1 MKLLFYNRQ
10 KKSSLKYP
18 PVTPRLS
25 FATRL
30 PIVIPAS
37 ALTPPARFLTGHK
50 SISNLAKIENED
62 IDMETVEDGIFEGHS
77 ELAPVKVDVKV
88 LVKNHKLIK
97 VELLRHECGLGHPA
111 DVIVD
116 KMVEQNTWDV
126 DAVSGATVSSE
137 IIKNAVNKAL
147 R

>member
-1 MKLLFYNRQ
+1 MKKIFCVILGIVLLGTSGCLSLTASM
-10 KKSSLKYP
+10 KK
-18 PVTPRLS
+18 
-25 FATRL
+25 
-30 PIVIPAS
+30 
-37 ALTPPARFLTGHK
+37 
-50 SISNLAKIENED
+50 NLAKIENED

-77 ELAPVKVDVKV
+77 ELALVKVDVKV

>member
-1 MKLLFYNRQ
+1 MPHYSVRRSVLVNLDLEVRVCFQQSLLHCPQ
-10 KKSSLKYP
+10 EPSADSL
-18 PVTPRLS
+18 
-25 FATRL
+25 
-30 PIVIPAS
+30 IPS
-37 ALTPPARFLTGHK
+37 NQSTTFIQTF
-50 SISNLAKIENED
+50 ISCHLD
-62 IDMETVEDGIFEGHS
+62 
-77 ELAPVKVDVKV
+77 PVKVDVKV
-88 LVKNHKLIK
+88 LVENHKLIK

-126 DAVSGATVSSE
+126 DAVSGATISSG

>member
-1 MKLLFYNRQ
+1 MKKIFYVILGIVLLGTSGCLSLTASM
-10 KKSSLKYP
+10 KK
-18 PVTPRLS
+18 
-25 FATRL
+25 
-30 PIVIPAS
+30 
-37 ALTPPARFLTGHK
+37 
-50 SISNLAKIENED
+50 NLAKIENED

-77 ELAPVKVDVKV
+77 ELDLVKVDVKV
-88 LVKNHKLIK
+88 LVENHKLIK

>member
-1 MKLLFYNRQ
+1 MKKIFCVILGIVLLGTSGCLSLTASM
-10 KKSSLKYP
+10 KK
-18 PVTPRLS
+18 R
-25 FATRL
+25 
-30 PIVIPAS
+30 
-37 ALTPPARFLTGHK
+37 
-50 SISNLAKIENED
+50 LAKIENED

-77 ELAPVKVDVKV
+77 ELDLVKVDVKV

-126 DAVSGATVSSE
+126 DAVSGATVSSGV
-137 IIKNAVNKAL
+137 IKNAVNRAL

>member
-1 MKLLFYNRQ
+1 MKKIFCVILGIVLLGTSGCLSLTASM
-10 KKSSLKYP
+10 KK
-18 PVTPRLS
+18 R
-25 FATRL
+25 
-30 PIVIPAS
+30 
-37 ALTPPARFLTGHK
+37 
-50 SISNLAKIENED
+50 LAKIENED

-77 ELAPVKVDVKV
+77 ELDLVKVDVKV
-88 LVKNHKLIK
+88 LVKNHKIKK

>member
-1 MKLLFYNRQ
+1 MKEIFCVILGIVLLGTSGCLSLTASM
-10 KKSSLKYP
+10 KK
-18 PVTPRLS
+18 R
-25 FATRL
+25 
-30 PIVIPAS
+30 
-37 ALTPPARFLTGHK
+37 
-50 SISNLAKIENED
+50 LAKIENED

-77 ELAPVKVDVKV
+77 ELVPVKVDVKV
-88 LVKNHKLIK
+88 LVKNHKIKK

>member
-1 MKLLFYNRQ
+1 MKKIFYVILGIVLLGTSGCLSLTAS
-10 KKSSLKYP
+10 KKK
-18 PVTPRLS
+18 
-25 FATRL
+25 
-30 PIVIPAS
+30 
-37 ALTPPARFLTGHK
+37 
-50 SISNLAKIENED
+50 NLAKIENED

-88 LVKNHKLIK
+88 LVENHKLIK

>member
-1 MKLLFYNRQ
+1 MKKIFYVILGIVLLGTSGCLSLTASM
-10 KKSSLKYP
+10 KK
-18 PVTPRLS
+18 
-25 FATRL
+25 
-30 PIVIPAS
+30 
-37 ALTPPARFLTGHK
+37 
-50 SISNLAKIENED
+50 NLAKIENED
-62 IDMETVEDGIFEGHS
+62 IDMETVEDGSFEGHS

>member
-1 MKLLFYNRQ
+1 MKKIFYVILGIVLLGTSGCLSLTASM
-10 KKSSLKYP
+10 KK
-18 PVTPRLS
+18 
-25 FATRL
+25 
-30 PIVIPAS
+30 
-37 ALTPPARFLTGHK
+37 
-50 SISNLAKIENED
+50 NLAKIENED
-62 IDMETVEDGIFEGHS
+62 IDMETVEDGISEGHS

-126 DAVSGATVSSE
+126 DAVSGATISSE

>member
-1 MKLLFYNRQ
+1 MKKIFCVILGIVLLGTSGCLSLTASM
-10 KKSSLKYP
+10 KK
-18 PVTPRLS
+18 R
-25 FATRL
+25 
-30 PIVIPAS
+30 
-37 ALTPPARFLTGHK
+37 
-50 SISNLAKIENED
+50 LAKIENEY

-77 ELAPVKVDVKV
+77 ELDLVKVDVKV

>member
-1 MKLLFYNRQ
+1 MKKIFCVILGIVLLGTSGCLSLTASM
-10 KKSSLKYP
+10 KK
-18 PVTPRLS
+18 RL
-25 FATRL
+25 
-30 PIVIPAS
+30 V
-37 ALTPPARFLTGHK
+37 
-50 SISNLAKIENED
+50 KIENEY

-77 ELAPVKVDVKV
+77 ELDLVKVDVKV

>member
-1 MKLLFYNRQ
+1 MKKIFCVILGIVLLGTSGCLSLTASM
-10 KKSSLKYP
+10 KK
-18 PVTPRLS
+18 
-25 FATRL
+25 
-30 PIVIPAS
+30 
-37 ALTPPARFLTGHK
+37 
-50 SISNLAKIENED
+50 NLAKIENED
-62 IDMETVEDGIFEGHS
+62 IDMETIEDGIFEGHS
-77 ELAPVKVDVKV
+77 ELDLVKVDVKV

>member
-1 MKLLFYNRQ
+1 MKKIFYVILGIVLLGTIGCLSLTASM
-10 KKSSLKYP
+10 KKSL
-18 PVTPRLS
+18 V
-25 FATRL
+25 
-30 PIVIPAS
+30 
-37 ALTPPARFLTGHK
+37 
-50 SISNLAKIENED
+50 KIENED

-77 ELAPVKVDVKV
+77 ELDLVKVDVKV
-88 LVKNHKLIK
+88 LVENHKLIK

>member
-1 MKLLFYNRQ
+1 MKKIFCVILGIVLLGTSGCLSLTASM
-10 KKSSLKYP
+10 KK
-18 PVTPRLS
+18 R
-25 FATRL
+25 
-30 PIVIPAS
+30 
-37 ALTPPARFLTGHK
+37 
-50 SISNLAKIENED
+50 LAKIENED

-77 ELAPVKVDVKV
+77 ELDLVKVDVKV
-88 LVKNHKLIK
+88 LVENHKLIK

-126 DAVSGATVSSE
+126 DAVSGATISSGV
-137 IIKNAVNKAL
+137 IKNAVNKAL

>member
-1 MKLLFYNRQ
+1 MKKIFCVILGIVLLGTSGCLSLTASM
-10 KKSSLKYP
+10 KKS
-18 PVTPRLS
+18 
-25 FATRL
+25 
-30 PIVIPAS
+30 
-37 ALTPPARFLTGHK
+37 
-50 SISNLAKIENED
+50 LAKIENVD

-77 ELAPVKVDVKV
+77 ELDLVKVDIKV

>member
-1 MKLLFYNRQ
+1 MKKIFYVILGIVLLGTSGCLSLTASM
-10 KKSSLKYP
+10 KK
-18 PVTPRLS
+18 R
-25 FATRL
+25 
-30 PIVIPAS
+30 
-37 ALTPPARFLTGHK
+37 
-50 SISNLAKIENED
+50 LAKIENEV

-77 ELAPVKVDVKV
+77 ELDPVKVDVKV

>member
-1 MKLLFYNRQ
+1 MKKIFYVILGIVLLGTSGCLSLTASI
-10 KKSSLKYP
+10 KK
-18 PVTPRLS
+18 R
-25 FATRL
+25 
-30 PIVIPAS
+30 
-37 ALTPPARFLTGHK
+37 
-50 SISNLAKIENED
+50 LAKIENED

-77 ELAPVKVDVKV
+77 ELDLVKVDVKV

>member
-1 MKLLFYNRQ
+1 MKKIFYVILGIVLLGTSGCLSLTASM
-10 KKSSLKYP
+10 KK
-18 PVTPRLS
+18 
-25 FATRL
+25 
-30 PIVIPAS
+30 
-37 ALTPPARFLTGHK
+37 
-50 SISNLAKIENED
+50 NLAKIENED

-77 ELAPVKVDVKV
+77 ELDPVKVDVKV

-126 DAVSGATVSSE
+126 DAVSGATISSK

>member
-1 MKLLFYNRQ
+1 MKKIFYVILGIVLLGTSGCLSLTASM
-10 KKSSLKYP
+10 KK
-18 PVTPRLS
+18 
-25 FATRL
+25 
-30 PIVIPAS
+30 
-37 ALTPPARFLTGHK
+37 
-50 SISNLAKIENED
+50 NLAKIENED
-62 IDMETVEDGIFEGHS
+62 IDMETVEDGSFEGHS
-77 ELAPVKVDVKV
+77 ELDLVKVDVKV

-97 VELLRHECGLGHPA
+97 VELLRHKCGFGHPA

>member
-1 MKLLFYNRQ
+1 MKKIFCVILGIVLLGTSGCLSLTASM
-10 KKSSLKYP
+10 KK
-18 PVTPRLS
+18 R
-25 FATRL
+25 
-30 PIVIPAS
+30 
-37 ALTPPARFLTGHK
+37 
-50 SISNLAKIENED
+50 LAKIENED

-77 ELAPVKVDVKV
+77 ELDLVKVDVKV
-88 LVKNHKLIK
+88 LVKNHKIKK

-126 DAVSGATVSSE
+126 DAVSGATVSSGV
-137 IIKNAVNKAL
+137 IKNAVNKAL

>member
-1 MKLLFYNRQ
+1 MKKIFYVILGIVLLGTSGCLSLTASM
-10 KKSSLKYP
+10 KK
-18 PVTPRLS
+18 R
-25 FATRL
+25 
-30 PIVIPAS
+30 
-37 ALTPPARFLTGHK
+37 
-50 SISNLAKIENED
+50 LAKIENED

>member
-1 MKLLFYNRQ
+1 MKKIFYVILGIVLLGTSGCLSLTASM
-10 KKSSLKYP
+10 KK
-18 PVTPRLS
+18 
-25 FATRL
+25 
-30 PIVIPAS
+30 
-37 ALTPPARFLTGHK
+37 
-50 SISNLAKIENED
+50 NLAKIENED

-77 ELAPVKVDVKV
+77 ELDPVKVDVKV
-88 LVKNHKLIK
+88 LVKHHKLIK

-126 DAVSGATVSSE
+126 DAVSGATISSE

>member
-1 MKLLFYNRQ
+1 MKKIFYVILGIVLLGTIGCLSLTASM
-10 KKSSLKYP
+10 KKSL
-18 PVTPRLS
+18 
-25 FATRL
+25 AT
-30 PIVIPAS
+30 
-37 ALTPPARFLTGHK
+37 
-50 SISNLAKIENED
+50 IENED

-77 ELAPVKVDVKV
+77 KLDLVKVDVKV
-88 LVKNHKLIK
+88 LVENHKLIK

-126 DAVSGATVSSE
+126 DAVSGATISSGV
-137 IIKNAVNKAL
+137 IKNAVNKAL

>member
-1 MKLLFYNRQ
+1 MKKIFCVILGIVLLGTSGCLSLTASI
-10 KKSSLKYP
+10 KK
-18 PVTPRLS
+18 R
-25 FATRL
+25 
-30 PIVIPAS
+30 
-37 ALTPPARFLTGHK
+37 
-50 SISNLAKIENED
+50 LAKIENED
-62 IDMETVEDGIFEGHS
+62 IDMETVEDGSFEGHS
-77 ELAPVKVDVKV
+77 ELDLVKVDVKV
-88 LVKNHKLIK
+88 LVENHKLIK

>member
-1 MKLLFYNRQ
+1 MKKIFCVILGIVLLGTSGCLSLTASM
-10 KKSSLKYP
+10 KK
-18 PVTPRLS
+18 R
-25 FATRL
+25 
-30 PIVIPAS
+30 
-37 ALTPPARFLTGHK
+37 
-50 SISNLAKIENED
+50 LAKIENED

-88 LVKNHKLIK
+88 LVKNHKIKK

>member
-1 MKLLFYNRQ
+1 MKKIFYVILGIVLLGTIGCL
-10 KKSSLKYP
+10 SL
-18 PVTPRLS
+18 T
-25 FATRL
+25 
-30 PIVIPAS
+30 AS
-37 ALTPPARFLTGHK
+37 MKESR
-50 SISNLAKIENED
+50 AKIENED

>member
-1 MKLLFYNRQ
+1 MKKIFCVILGIVLLGTSGCLSLTASM
-10 KKSSLKYP
+10 KK
-18 PVTPRLS
+18 R
-25 FATRL
+25 
-30 PIVIPAS
+30 
-37 ALTPPARFLTGHK
+37 
-50 SISNLAKIENED
+50 LAKIENED

-77 ELAPVKVDVKV
+77 ELDLVKVDIKV

-126 DAVSGATVSSE
+126 DAVSGATVSSG

>member
-1 MKLLFYNRQ
+1 MKKIFYVILGIVLLGTSGCLSLTASM
-10 KKSSLKYP
+10 KK
-18 PVTPRLS
+18 R
-25 FATRL
+25 
-30 PIVIPAS
+30 
-37 ALTPPARFLTGHK
+37 
-50 SISNLAKIENED
+50 LAKIENED
-62 IDMETVEDGIFEGHS
+62 IDMETVEDGIFEGRS

-88 LVKNHKLIK
+88 LVENHKLIK

>member
-1 MKLLFYNRQ
+1 MKKIFYVILGIVLLGTSGCLSLTASM
-10 KKSSLKYP
+10 KK
-18 PVTPRLS
+18 
-25 FATRL
+25 
-30 PIVIPAS
+30 
-37 ALTPPARFLTGHK
+37 
-50 SISNLAKIENED
+50 NLAKIENED

-77 ELAPVKVDVKV
+77 ELARVKVDVKV